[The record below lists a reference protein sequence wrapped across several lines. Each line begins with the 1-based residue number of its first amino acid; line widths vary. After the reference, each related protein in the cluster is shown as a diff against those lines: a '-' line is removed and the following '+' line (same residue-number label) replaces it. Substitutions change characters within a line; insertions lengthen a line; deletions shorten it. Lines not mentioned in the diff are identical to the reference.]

1 MVTSMLYSFELSF
14 YYTRHLPCDLKLIV
28 WKITGCSS
36 SGFQRDLRS
45 DNLNMYICTL
55 NLKSLSSEEA
65 NLWRYTGLL
74 ELGLVRSDLENKEYS
89 LKSLKQRGARLSK
102 HPVVLA
108 FQQDLDFGHP
118 FR

>member
-1 MVTSMLYSFELSF
+1 MPPLLTA
-14 YYTRHLPCDLKLIV
+14 
-28 WKITGCSS
+28 G
-36 SGFQRDLRS
+36 LRS
-45 DNLNMYICTL
+45 RSDY
-55 NLKSLSSEEA
+55 SEEA
-65 NLWRYTGLL
+65 NLWRIWRYTGLF